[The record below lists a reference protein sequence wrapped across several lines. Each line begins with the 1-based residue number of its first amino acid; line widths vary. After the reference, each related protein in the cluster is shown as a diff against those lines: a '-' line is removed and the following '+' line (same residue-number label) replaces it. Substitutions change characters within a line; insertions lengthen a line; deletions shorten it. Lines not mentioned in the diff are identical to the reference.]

1 MRVRA
6 ITMGFYGGARRR
18 PGDVFEV
25 PDGTKGTWFKPAD
38 VAPQPAPKPAQMG
51 DVKPAAAQK
60 AVRKKAEGAAAA
72 AAQVAEPSDFA

>member
-1 MRVRA
+1 
-6 ITMGFYGGARRR
+6 MGFYGGARRR

-25 PDGTKGTWFKPAD
+25 PDGTTASWFQPA
-38 VAPQPAPKPAQMG
+38 AEASKPAPKPTQMG
-51 DVKPAAAQK
+51 DIKPAAAQK